1 MKRENKDKIDI
12 SEFTNWITNN
22 VHRILNFK
30 QTQLFRNM
38 DMSFNDLKLFGKSND
53 AYNYYEK
60 YRDEFERDQFN
71 WILEYKTNY

>member
-1 MKRENKDKIDI
+1 METKDKIDI
-12 SEFTNWITNN
+12 EEFIKWITNN
-22 VHRILNFK
+22 IHRILNFK
-30 QTQLFRNM
+30 QTQLFIKM

>member
-1 MKRENKDKIDI
+1 METKDKIDI
-12 SEFTNWITNN
+12 EEFIRWITNN
-22 VHRILNFK
+22 INRILNFK
-30 QTQLFRNM
+30 QTQLFRKM